1 MTDFRVAS
9 KIKIVERSKQL
20 SGARFRRAKRDD
32 HAVSPYDMRVRR
44 DLGGGLWQLE
54 DTTGQL
60 YLAVLSRPSSDAVR
74 LVMANKRQRNV
85 DSSSDEWVP
94 SGT

>member
-1 MTDFRVAS
+1 
-9 KIKIVERSKQL
+9 
-20 SGARFRRAKRDD
+20 
-32 HAVSPYDMRVRR
+32 MRVRR

-60 YLAVLSRPSSDAVR
+60 YLAVLNRPSSDAVR

-94 SGT
+94 SGA